1 MIINYITVGKLIR
14 YYRLKS
20 RITQEELAFRIS
32 STPAYISNLET
43 GKKKPSLDKLT
54 QIAEILNV
62 TVNDFIYDPLQ
73 CPSPN
78 SASEELSKLLISLL
92 QTNIIQ

>member
-1 MIINYITVGKLIR
+1 MAINYITVGKLIR

-20 RITQEELAFRIS
+20 RITQEELAFRID
-32 STPAYISNLET
+32 STAAYISNLET

-54 QIAEILNV
+54 QIAEVLGV

-73 CPSPN
+73 THAPT
-78 SASEELSKLLISLL
+78 SASGELDRILISLL
-92 QTNIIQ
+92 HTDII